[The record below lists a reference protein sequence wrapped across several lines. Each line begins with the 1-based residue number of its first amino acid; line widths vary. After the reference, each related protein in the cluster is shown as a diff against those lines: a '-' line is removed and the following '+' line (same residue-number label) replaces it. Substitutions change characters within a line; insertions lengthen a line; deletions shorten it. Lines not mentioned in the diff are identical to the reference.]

1 MPALGE
7 LQFDKKDYNRRLK
20 DLKEYVDV
28 KLDKL
33 IIEKRSLLG
42 AKRRKQAKINEYATT
57 YSKFDSMMPEIVKQ
71 KVREQIEMLQEDLI
85 NIEQELAKVESQIID
100 PEGLKMNQEK
110 FLNSLNM
117 LEQQMRARNP
127 VGKDLLAPEIFL
139 NWEID
144 QQNRVFYRYK
154 DPIELAHK
162 YIKSTFGALD

>member
-1 MPALGE
+1 M
-7 LQFDKKDYNRRLK
+7 
-20 DLKEYVDV
+20 
-28 KLDKL
+28 
-33 IIEKRSLLG
+33 
-42 AKRRKQAKINEYATT
+42 T
-57 YSKFDSMMPEIVKQ
+57 PEIVKQ

-127 VGKDLLAPEIFL
+127 VGKDLLAREIFL

-162 YIKSTFGALD
+162 YIKSTFGARD